1 MAQSVFS
8 SITVF
13 GVHPDVPVRAFF
25 MPKAKQTAHVSAHST
40 VHNISSIRQN
50 GPYRQNFMRH
60 PLSISWCTLTAY
72 HFLSNTGNFLVC
84 SRSFWLPLLQRKKEP
99 FGSFFPVLF
108 QNKQQRHFEA
118 SLCGYA
124 VQTVLLKTEA
134 LACV

>member
-84 SRSFWLPLLQRKKEP
+84 SRSFWLPLLQRKK
-99 FGSFFPVLF
+99 SLSALFFLWANRECSIKKMSV
-108 QNKQQRHFEA
+108 K
-118 SLCGYA
+118 GYLSSIHKSNTA
-124 VQTVLLKTEA
+124 FCT
-134 LACV
+134 